1 MSKRGDRELLNDIK
15 ESCKRI
21 ELYIKNATYEN
32 FLEDIK
38 TQDAIVRNLEI
49 IGEAAKNISGSLKEK
64 YSKVLWKELAGVRNR
79 LIHQYFGVNYDIVWD
94 IIRNEVP
101 EVVSQIEKILNKE
114 SGRNSG

>member
-1 MSKRGDRELLNDIK
+1 MSKRGDKELLSDIR

-21 ELYIKNATYEN
+21 EIYIENKTYEN

-49 IGEAAKNISGSLKEK
+49 IGEASRNISDRLKES
-64 YSKVLWKELAGVRNR
+64 YPGILWKDLAALRNR

-94 IIRNEVP
+94 IIKREIP
-101 EVVSQIEKILNKE
+101 EIKIEIEKIL
-114 SGRNSG
+114 RNEFGEQ